1 VDKGRTVMKA
11 HEPSAEYRDGRRKEG
26 AQRWETTGT
35 MDWRGFDEVQVL
47 LVASLAVQW
56 LRICLPMQEM
66 RVRSLGLEDPLGKE
80 MATHSSIL
88 AWKIHAQRS
97 LVDYSP

>member
-1 VDKGRTVMKA
+1 MDKGRTVMKA

-56 LRICLPMQEM
+56 LRICLLMQETVQTLI
-66 RVRSLGLEDPLGKE
+66 RKLRSHVPLG
-80 MATHSSIL
+80 I
-88 AWKIHAQRS
+88 
-97 LVDYSP
+97 

>member
-1 VDKGRTVMKA
+1 MDKGRTVMKA

-56 LRICLPMQEM
+56 LRICFEMQGIW
-66 RVRSLGLEDPLGKE
+66 VRFLDRELRLHKLQSN
-80 MATHSSIL
+80 
-88 AWKIHAQRS
+88 
-97 LVDYSP
+97 